1 MTKDIQ
7 EHKRINDILLGPLER
22 PALHWLAE
30 NMPGWVTPD
39 LLTAV
44 GLMGSLI
51 ALAGYG
57 LSSYDPLFLWLASL
71 GFIINWFGDSL
82 DGTLARYR
90 HIERPIYGFYID
102 HSMDIVTEALFF
114 IGLGISPYVLRY
126 SSPGPDWIFYDL
138 KFSLHPDLRN
148 GGIQDILSRAW
159 TYGNESTGDCSQHRD
174 LLCWQSS
181 NKDIWN
187 FQHAFDWLVIAVVI
201 PFIYNFHGF
210 VDYQRQEAKRRRQ
223 PVQLTAMLEANTIE
237 IDFRPNW
244 MDL

>member
-1 MTKDIQ
+1 LTKDIQ

-22 PALHWLAE
+22 PALRWLAK

-44 GLMGSLI
+44 GFLGSLI

-57 LSSYDPLFLWLASL
+57 LSSYDPVFLWLASV

-114 IGLGISPYVLRY
+114 IGLGISPYVRFDLALLALIGYFMISNLVYIQTCVMGEFRISY
-126 SSPGPDWIFYDL
+126 AGLGPTEVRVLAIAANTVIFFAGNPQI
-138 KFSLHPDLRN
+138 KIF
-148 GGIQDILSRAW
+148 GI
-159 TYGNESTGDCSQHRD
+159 
-174 LLCWQSS
+174 S
-181 NKDIWN
+181 NTV
-187 FQHAFDWLVIAVVI
+187 FDWLVIAVI
-201 PFIYNFHGF
+201 MLLYTIFTASWIINARKLKGADSPYN
-210 VDYQRQEAKRRRQ
+210 E
-223 PVQLTAMLEANTIE
+223 
-237 IDFRPNW
+237 
-244 MDL
+244 

>member
-1 MTKDIQ
+1 MTKDIH

-22 PALHWLAE
+22 PALRWLAK

-44 GLMGSLI
+44 GFVGSLI

-57 LSSYDPLFLWLASL
+57 LSSYDPLFLWLASV

-114 IGLGISPYVLRY
+114 IGLGISPYVRFDVALLALIGYFMISNLVYIQTCVMGEFRISY
-126 SSPGPDWIFYDL
+126 AGLGPTEVRVLAIAANTAIF
-138 KFSLHPDLRN
+138 F
-148 GGIQDILSRAW
+148 GGNPQIKIL
-159 TYGNESTGDCSQHRD
+159 GI
-174 LLCWQSS
+174 S
-181 NKDIWN
+181 NTV
-187 FQHAFDWLVIAVVI
+187 FDWLVIAVIVLLYSI
-201 PFIYNFHGF
+201 FTASWIINARKLKGADSQYN
-210 VDYQRQEAKRRRQ
+210 
-223 PVQLTAMLEANTIE
+223 
-237 IDFRPNW
+237 
-244 MDL
+244 

>member
-22 PALHWLAE
+22 PALHWLAR

-44 GLMGSLI
+44 GFVGSLI
-51 ALAGYG
+51 ALAGYA
-57 LSSYDPLFLWLASL
+57 LSSFDPLFLWIASV

-114 IGLGISPYVLRY
+114 IGLGISPYVRFDVALLALIGYFMISNLVYIQTCVMGEFRISY
-126 SSPGPDWIFYDL
+126 AGLGPTEVRVLAIAANTAIFFAGNPQIKIL
-138 KFSLHPDLRN
+138 
-148 GGIQDILSRAW
+148 GI
-159 TYGNESTGDCSQHRD
+159 
-174 LLCWQSS
+174 S
-181 NKDIWN
+181 NTV
-187 FQHAFDWLVIAVVI
+187 FDWLVIAVI
-201 PFIYNFHGF
+201 ILLYTIFTASWIINARKLKGADSQYN
-210 VDYQRQEAKRRRQ
+210 
-223 PVQLTAMLEANTIE
+223 
-237 IDFRPNW
+237 
-244 MDL
+244 